1 MHECFEKS
9 EPEYAKILTAMFFGD
24 FLRILLVQNCF
35 GFSILGIF
43 DPEATPR
50 DSAVIDRLMIVK
62 PGTVFTRGY
71 L

>member
-35 GFSILGIF
+35 GFSCRSVDGAGF
-43 DPEATPR
+43 
-50 DSAVIDRLMIVK
+50 
-62 PGTVFTRGY
+62 
-71 L
+71 